1 MTSGA
6 KRSFFTKPAW
16 AAPATSKAPKTETSI
31 FGRNDIYRDI
41 LQAEQEKEKK
51 KRAAKTKHK
60 AGKGEREEQP
70 ETKKRRVSTEPAKPQ
85 EENSDFDFESDN
97 DRTSTP
103 TNVKSERRLKR
114 PATRSTPRVDKSPSV
129 VGLDNLRNKSPSTRE
144 SPGRDAIVLQDVGHE
159 SEDDLVIWTPPPSKH
174 GTLAAAAAAPNK
186 GKIRPPSD
194 EEEEGSEEEDD
205 PYVRELKAKAREKA
219 RLQRLGI
226 EPDNRRS
233 NTPLHRASSAAASE
247 RSRHL
252 SVDKQ
257 PLSSRPT
264 SSDSTQDLGRT
275 TTPASEQEDDPHIR
289 IMIRSEIPN
298 TQSLIVKR
306 KASQPLKQVKEF
318 WCKRWQLDDKTTRK
332 VFFTWRGTRL
342 FDSTTMRGI
351 LQKLKTEHRDNKS
364 ASVGPPTDDDDDDV
378 FDEEGGAAAADH
390 HHHQEDKDPSNGNIL
405 LDAMTPELYE
415 EQQRQKAAR
424 EQQQREQSQQD
435 ENDDEHTATPVPE
448 SDGSIVIRLVAQ
460 NLEPMQLRVRPH
472 TTVAKITRGFVAT
485 RKIDEGK
492 TAYLIFDGE
501 RLDPDKTV
509 EDIELEDEDEV
520 EVSIR

>member
-16 AAPATSKAPKTETSI
+16 AAPSSSKAPETDSSV

-41 LQAEQEKEKK
+41 LQAEQEKK
-51 KRAAKTKHK
+51 KRAGKTKHK
-60 AGKGEREEQP
+60 TGKQESEEP
-70 ETKKRRVSTEPAKPQ
+70 ETKKRRVSIEPVELQ
-85 EENSDFDFESDN
+85 GSSDFESEN
-97 DRTSTP
+97 DRTNTP
-103 TNVKSERRLKR
+103 ASENIEKRSER
-114 PATRSTPRVDKSPSV
+114 PATRNTPRVDKSPR
-129 VGLDNLRNKSPSTRE
+129 VGLDKLQNNSPSKQG
-144 SPGRDAIVLQDVGHE
+144 SPRRDAIVLQDGDHE
-159 SEDDLVIWTPPPSKH
+159 SEDDLVIWTPPPSKQ
-174 GTLAAAAAAPNK
+174 GAFSAPK
-186 GKIRPPSD
+186 RKVEPPSD
-194 EEEEGSEEEDD
+194 DEESEEDD
-205 PYVRELKAKAREKA
+205 DPYMRDLKAKAREKA
-219 RLQRLGI
+219 RLQKLGI
-226 EPDNRRS
+226 EPDRS
-233 NTPLHRASSAAASE
+233 NTPLRASSAASE

-252 SVDKQ
+252 SLDK
-257 PLSSRPT
+257 PLSRPT
-264 SSDSTQDLGRT
+264 SSDSAQDLGRL
-275 TTPASEQEDDPHIR
+275 TPASEQEDDPQIR

-318 WCKRWQLDDKTTRK
+318 WCKRWQLDDKTSRK
-332 VFFTWRGTRL
+332 IFFTWRGTKL

-351 LQKLKTEHRDNKS
+351 LFKLKTEHKEKS
-364 ASVGPPTDDDDDDV
+364 TSVGPIDDE
-378 FDEEGGAAAADH
+378 FDEGAD
-390 HHHQEDKDPSNGNIL
+390 QDKDPSHGNIL

-415 EQQRQKAAR
+415 EKQRQKAL
-424 EQQQREQSQQD
+424 EQSHSQRDKEPED
-435 ENDDEHTATPVPE
+435 EEDTATPVPE

-472 TTVAKITRGFVAT
+472 TTIARITRGFVAT

-501 RLDPDKTV
+501 RLDPEKTV